1 MKPDKMTF
9 TEKSLFA
16 FYANTEIV
24 RSLFNNRD
32 HVYYLINNDKKYSI
46 EDKVKEILK
55 RTQLD
60 IKLLDVNVKERK
72 KNTVFDE
79 MEVEFINILLNI
91 DEINYTVKINV
102 DLTGEITT
110 ELGFKFADK
119 PEKIA
124 V

>member
-16 FYANTEIV
+16 FYANTETV

-55 RTQLD
+55 RIQLD

-72 KNTVFDE
+72 NIVFDE
-79 MEVEFINILLNI
+79 MEVESINILLNI
-91 DEINYTVKINV
+91 DEINYTLTINIG
-102 DLTGEITT
+102 LAGEITT
-110 ELGFKFADK
+110 ETGFKFADK
-119 PEKIA
+119 PEEIA